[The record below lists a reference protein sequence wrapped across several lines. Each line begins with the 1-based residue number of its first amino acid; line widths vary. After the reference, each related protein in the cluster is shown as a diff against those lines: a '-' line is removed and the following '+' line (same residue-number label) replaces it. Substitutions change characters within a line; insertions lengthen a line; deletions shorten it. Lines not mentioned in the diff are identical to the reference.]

1 MKLHYR
7 LCRSLLRGLF
17 WSCFRWQIIGA
28 ERIPSKGAVILASNH
43 VSYLDPPLIGSAA
56 SREIFYLA
64 RESLFRFPVVGRFL
78 RLVNALP
85 VDRKGR
91 SPKGL
96 KAILNCLAAGG
107 GVLLFPEGTRTKD
120 GALQT
125 AQPGVGLTA
134 VRSGA
139 PVVPVR
145 LYGAYEAWN
154 RKMRFPRPRPITVVF
169 GIPLRFA
176 AQPRTRE
183 AYAAVSQ
190 QIMETIAN
198 INKDGTS
205 RLNLS

>member
-1 MKLHYR
+1 MKPHYR

-56 SREIFYLA
+56 SREVFYLA
-64 RESLFRFPVVGRFL
+64 RESLFRFPVVGSFL
-78 RLVNALP
+78 RSVNALP
-85 VDRKGR
+85 VDSKGR

-96 KAILNCLAAGG
+96 KSILDCLKDGG
-107 GVLLFPEGTRTKD
+107 AVLLFPEGTRTKD

-125 AQPGVGLTA
+125 ARPGVGLAA

-139 PVVPVR
+139 PIVPVH

-169 GIPLRFA
+169 GVPLRFGTE
-176 AQPRTRE
+176 PRTRE
-183 AYAAVSQ
+183 TYAAVSKR
-190 QIMETIAN
+190 IMEAIASL
-198 INKDGTS
+198 NKDGAS
-205 RLNLS
+205 LPNLS